1 MTTAIILSK
10 AVRKPLLWNLL
21 INFKFEWL
29 WQEGAPVDEEEDDE
43 EEEEEKGK
51 KGVSCWSISYWFLI
65 DSARSFDEAIT

>member
-1 MTTAIILSK
+1 M
-10 AVRKPLLWNLL
+10 
-21 INFKFEWL
+21 
-29 WQEGAPVDEEEDDE
+29 DEEEDDE